1 MRAAAASNG
10 LVIIARVGP
19 AANRAAVCANQ
30 THVLQ
35 QRSMLYQVTT
45 FLLEVAVTLIGGAA
59 LMRLYMRWRRMSL
72 GNPVGRLVQSLTDW
86 LVLPLQRLLPPRDRL
101 DGASLLAAWLLKLLQ
116 YAVLMGMLGQSRWTV
131 LPLLAL
137 LGVAKLA
144 VSVATALV
152 IIAAILSWTQS
163 RSLISDV
170 LERLCQPLLAPVRR
184 VVPLVGGIDLSPL
197 VLIVGLQVV
206 SIVLGSLQA
215 SLLGSALLVGA
226 GM

>member
-1 MRAAAASNG
+1 
-10 LVIIARVGP
+10 
-19 AANRAAVCANQ
+19 
-30 THVLQ
+30 
-35 QRSMLYQVTT
+35 MLYQVMT
-45 FLLEVAVTLIGGAA
+45 FLLEVVVTLIGGAA
-59 LMRLYMRWRRMSL
+59 LVRLYMRWRRMSM
-72 GNPVGRLVQSLTDW
+72 GNPVGRLVQALTDW

-116 YAVLMGMLGQSRWTV
+116 YAVLMGLIGQSRWTI

-144 VSVATALV
+144 VSVVTALV
-152 IIAAILSWTQS
+152 IIAAILSWMQS
-163 RSLISDV
+163 RSPISDV
-170 LERLCQPLLAPVRR
+170 LERLCDPLLAPVRR

-197 VLIVGLQVV
+197 VLIVGLQVL

-215 SLLGSALLVGA
+215 SLLGSMLLVGA

>member
-1 MRAAAASNG
+1 M
-10 LVIIARVGP
+10 P
-19 AANRAAVCANQ
+19 
-30 THVLQ
+30 
-35 QRSMLYQVTT
+35 MLYQVMN

-59 LMRLYMRWRRMSL
+59 LVRLYMRWRRMSM
-72 GNPVGRLVQSLTDW
+72 GNPVGRLVQALTDW
-86 LVLPLQRLLPPRDRL
+86 LVLPLQRVLPPGDKL

-116 YAVLMGMLGQSRWTV
+116 YAALMGLLGQARWTI

-144 VSVATALV
+144 VSVITALV

-170 LERLCQPLLAPVRR
+170 LERLCEPLLAPVRR
-184 VVPLVGGIDLSPL
+184 VVPLIGGLDLSPL

-215 SLLGSALLVGA
+215 RLLGSALLAGA
-226 GM
+226 GL

>member
-1 MRAAAASNG
+1 
-10 LVIIARVGP
+10 
-19 AANRAAVCANQ
+19 
-30 THVLQ
+30 
-35 QRSMLYQVTT
+35 MLYQVTT

-170 LERLCQPLLAPVRR
+170 LERLCEPLLAPVRR